1 MGYAV
6 GGLVLVLSLRKAK
19 LATEGMGIIAL
30 AGVGGGILGAKLSQ
44 FILEGWPF
52 KIPATS
58 ILDPRLGGKALFGG
72 VLIGWLAVELTKRR
86 LGIKRSTGDHFALA
100 LPAGEAVGRVGC
112 LLNGCCFGKECD
124 LPWAIHQHGADRHP
138 TQLYSLIAALGSL
151 ALLIWVKPKLVRE
164 GDLFKVYLGVFG
176 VTRFVIEFFRATESR
191 PYGLTVMQWVCIE
204 LVVYASI
211 ALALSARRLKTEAA
225 T

>member
-1 MGYAV
+1 M
-6 GGLVLVLSLRKAK
+6 LVLSLRKSK
-19 LATEGMGIIAL
+19 LATEGMGLIAV
-30 AGVGGGILGAKLSQ
+30 AGALGGILGAKLSQ
-44 FILEGWPF
+44 FLLEGWPF

-72 VLIGWLAVELTKRR
+72 VVIGWLTVEVVKRR
-86 LGIKRSTGDHFALA
+86 LGIRRSTGDHFALA

-138 TQLYSLIAALGSL
+138 TQVYSALAAITTL
-151 ALLIWVKPKLVRE
+151 ALLVWIKPKLPRE

-176 VTRFVIEFFRATESR
+176 ASRFVIEFFRATDSR

-211 ALALSARRLKTEAA
+211 ALSWSARRSHKEGIA
-225 T
+225 